1 MRGDTRSLIHGI
13 INLIVPF
20 FIYDLAS
27 LLVGAITAANYNPW
41 LAFWPMTILL
51 WLPFVSDAV
60 CVVVAAVRFQR
71 RGRTRALLGLIFSV
85 GAAALYY
92 MLRFQLHFTLSQL
105 KICSDREED
114 PHASRFHSRR
124 RCCQRPRYPRRG
136 QGEPR
141 RLRPGVHRLV

>member
-41 LAFWPMTILL
+41 L
-51 WLPFVSDAV
+51 
-60 CVVVAAVRFQR
+60 RFQR

-105 KICSDREED
+105 KDM
-114 PHASRFHSRR
+114 F
-124 RCCQRPRYPRRG
+124 
-136 QGEPR
+136 
-141 RLRPGVHRLV
+141 

>member
-27 LLVGAITAANYNPW
+27 L
-41 LAFWPMTILL
+41 
-51 WLPFVSDAV
+51 SDAV

-105 KICSDREED
+105 KDM
-114 PHASRFHSRR
+114 F
-124 RCCQRPRYPRRG
+124 
-136 QGEPR
+136 
-141 RLRPGVHRLV
+141 

>member
-41 LAFWPMTILL
+41 LA
-51 WLPFVSDAV
+51 FVSDAV

-105 KICSDREED
+105 KDM
-114 PHASRFHSRR
+114 F
-124 RCCQRPRYPRRG
+124 
-136 QGEPR
+136 
-141 RLRPGVHRLV
+141 

>member
-41 LAFWPMTILL
+41 LAFWPMTLLL
-51 WLPFVSDAV
+51 WLPFLSDAV

-92 MLRFQLHFTLSQL
+92 MLRFQLHFTLS
-105 KICSDREED
+105 
-114 PHASRFHSRR
+114 RR

-141 RLRPGVHRLV
+141 RLRPGVHRLVQDPLYRRSAREGHLRPGP

>member
-105 KICSDREED
+105 KDMFCQGGGPPCVPISFPSALLSTPTVSAAR
-114 PHASRFHSRR
+114 SR
-124 RCCQRPRYPRRG
+124 
-136 QGEPR
+136 
-141 RLRPGVHRLV
+141 

>member
-41 LAFWPMTILL
+41 LDFWPMTILL

-105 KICSDREED
+105 KDM
-114 PHASRFHSRR
+114 F
-124 RCCQRPRYPRRG
+124 
-136 QGEPR
+136 
-141 RLRPGVHRLV
+141 

>member
-1 MRGDTRSLIHGI
+1 MIAKIDILTHQIIEITEFI
-13 INLIVPF
+13 INLIVPY
-20 FIYDLAS
+20 FIYDLAA

-51 WLPFVSDAV
+51 WLPFLSDAV

-105 KICSDREED
+105 KDM
-114 PHASRFHSRR
+114 F
-124 RCCQRPRYPRRG
+124 
-136 QGEPR
+136 
-141 RLRPGVHRLV
+141 

>member
-20 FIYDLAS
+20 FIYDLAQ
-27 LLVGAITAANYNPW
+27 LLVYNPW

-105 KICSDREED
+105 KDM
-114 PHASRFHSRR
+114 F
-124 RCCQRPRYPRRG
+124 
-136 QGEPR
+136 
-141 RLRPGVHRLV
+141 

>member
-51 WLPFVSDAV
+51 WLPFLSDAV
-60 CVVVAAVRFQR
+60 
-71 RGRTRALLGLIFSV
+71 RTRALLGLIFSV

-105 KICSDREED
+105 KDM
-114 PHASRFHSRR
+114 F
-124 RCCQRPRYPRRG
+124 
-136 QGEPR
+136 
-141 RLRPGVHRLV
+141 

>member
-27 LLVGAITAANYNPW
+27 LLVGAITAANYDPW

-85 GAAALYY
+85 SAEAKYRRYFRALPE
-92 MLRFQLHFTLSQL
+92 HELS
-105 KICSDREED
+105 EED
-114 PHASRFHSRR
+114 ML
-124 RCCQRPRYPRRG
+124 YG
-136 QGEPR
+136 QHR
-141 RLRPGVHRLV
+141 DITQLRLELFILIAIIQNTLI

>member
-51 WLPFVSDAV
+51 WLPFLSDAV
-60 CVVVAAVRFQR
+60 CVWWLPCAS
-71 RGRTRALLGLIFSV
+71 SV
-85 GAAALYY
+85 GAVPA
-92 MLRFQLHFTLSQL
+92 
-105 KICSDREED
+105 
-114 PHASRFHSRR
+114 
-124 RCCQRPRYPRRG
+124 RCWD
-136 QGEPR
+136 
-141 RLRPGVHRLV
+141 